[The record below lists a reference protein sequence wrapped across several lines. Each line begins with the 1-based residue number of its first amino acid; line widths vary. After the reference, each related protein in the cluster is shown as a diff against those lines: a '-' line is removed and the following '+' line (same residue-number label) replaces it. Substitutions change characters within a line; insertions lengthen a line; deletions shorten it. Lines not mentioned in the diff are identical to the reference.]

1 MNDDLLE
8 AALRTLRPAAL
19 PADLKARMQAPPP
32 LEPATVPWWR
42 NVRVIGA
49 ASLAA
54 AAALVWMLVPPPAS
68 GPADP
73 APRAV
78 RIHQTESTLLA
89 ERTLAVEE
97 HDGRVWELVEQEWRD
112 DSIALCSDSPV
123 RVRYSETRVERL
135 CQPVDFQ

>member
-1 MNDDLLE
+1 M
-8 AALRTLRPAAL
+8 
-19 PADLKARMQAPPP
+19 KCPPP
-32 LEPATVPWWR
+32 PGPVAAPWWR
-42 NVRVIGA
+42 DVRVI
-49 ASLAA
+49 ASGVLAA
-54 AAALVWMLVPPPAS
+54 AAALAWMVVPPSATS
-68 GPADP
+68 PADP
-73 APRAV
+73 APRTV
-78 RIHQTESTLLA
+78 RLHQTESTLLA

>member
-8 AALRTLRPAAL
+8 AALRELRPAAL
-19 PADLKARMQAPPP
+19 PADLRARMKCPPP
-32 LEPATVPWWR
+32 PELVTVPWWR
-42 NVRVIGA
+42 SARVIVT

-54 AAALVWMLVPPPAS
+54 AAAMAWMLVPPAA

-73 APRAV
+73 APRTV
-78 RIHQTESTLLA
+78 RIQQIESTLLA

-112 DSIALCSDSPV
+112 DSIALCSSSPV
-123 RVRYSETRVERL
+123 RVRYSETRLERL

>member
-8 AALRTLRPAAL
+8 EALRNLRPAAL

-32 LEPATVPWWR
+32 LEPVTVPWWR
-42 NVRVIGA
+42 SVRGIGA
-49 ASLAA
+49 ATLAA
-54 AAALVWMLVPPPAS
+54 AAALVWALLPLSSP
-68 GPADP
+68 GPTET
-73 APRAV
+73 APRTV
-78 RIHQTESTLLA
+78 RIHQTESTLVA
-89 ERTLAVEE
+89 ERTIAVEE

-135 CQPVDFQ
+135 CLPVDFL

>member
-8 AALRTLRPAAL
+8 AALRDLRPAAL
-19 PADLKARMQAPPP
+19 PADLKARMKCPPP
-32 LEPATVPWWR
+32 LERPTLDGLR
-42 NVRVIGA
+42 KLRVIGS

-54 AAALVWMLVPPPAS
+54 AAALVWVLLPPAT
-68 GPADP
+68 GPADS
-73 APRAV
+73 APRTV
-78 RIHQTESTLLA
+78 QIHQTESTLLS

-112 DSIALCSDSPV
+112 DSIALCSSSPV
-123 RVRYSETRVERL
+123 RVRFSETRVERR

>member
-1 MNDDLLE
+1 MNDDMLE
-8 AALRTLRPAAL
+8 AALRGLRPAAL
-19 PADLKARMQAPPP
+19 PADLRERMKSPPP
-32 LEPATVPWWR
+32 SERATLPWWR
-42 NVRVIGA
+42 SARVIVT

-54 AAALVWMLVPPPAS
+54 AAAVAWMLVPPAA

-73 APRAV
+73 TPRTV
-78 RIHQTESTLLA
+78 RIHQTESSLLA

-112 DSIALCSDSPV
+112 DLIALCTDSPV

>member
-8 AALRTLRPAAL
+8 ETLRNLRPAAL

-32 LEPATVPWWR
+32 LVLVAVPWWR
-42 NVRVIGA
+42 KVRVIGA

-54 AAALVWMLVPPPAS
+54 AATLAWVFVPPSAS
-68 GPADP
+68 GPAHP
-73 APRAV
+73 APRTV
-78 RIHQTESTLLA
+78 RIHQTESTLVA

-112 DSIALCSDSPV
+112 DSIAVYSASPV

-135 CQPVDFQ
+135 CQPVDFL

>member
-1 MNDDLLE
+1 MNDELLE
-8 AALRTLRPAAL
+8 AALRELRPAAL
-19 PADLKARMQAPPP
+19 PTDLKARMQAQPPP
-32 LEPATVPWWR
+32 GPVTLPWWR
-42 NVRVIGA
+42 DVRVIGA
-49 ASLAA
+49 SLLAA
-54 AAALVWMLVPPPAS
+54 AATIVWMVVPPSAS
-68 GPADP
+68 HPVDP
-73 APRAV
+73 LPRSV

-97 HDGRVWELVEQEWRD
+97 HDGRIWELVEQEWRD

>member
-8 AALRTLRPAAL
+8 AALRELRPAAL
-19 PADLKARMQAPPP
+19 PADLKARMQTQPPP
-32 LEPATVPWWR
+32 GPVTLPWWR
-42 NVRVIGA
+42 DVRVIGA
-49 ASLAA
+49 SLLAA
-54 AAALVWMLVPPPAS
+54 AATIIGMIVPPSDSHPV
-68 GPADP
+68 
-73 APRAV
+73 APLPRSV

-97 HDGRVWELVEQEWRD
+97 HDGRIWELVEQEWRD

>member
-8 AALRTLRPAAL
+8 EALRNLRPAAL
-19 PADLKARMQAPPP
+19 PVDLMARMQAPPP
-32 LEPATVPWWR
+32 PLPATVPWYR
-42 NVRVIGA
+42 NVRVIGVA
-49 ASLAA
+49 TLAA
-54 AAALVWMLVPPPAS
+54 AAALLGMWVPPSAS

-73 APRAV
+73 APRTV

-89 ERTLAVEE
+89 ERTLAVEVQ
-97 HDGRVWELVEQEWRD
+97 DGRVWELVEQEWRD

-135 CQPVDFQ
+135 CQPVDFL